1 MSRTGMFDRREKDEE
16 GGTGGG
22 GGGDK
27 REERLEKNVD
37 RRRGER

>member
-22 GGGDK
+22 RGGDK